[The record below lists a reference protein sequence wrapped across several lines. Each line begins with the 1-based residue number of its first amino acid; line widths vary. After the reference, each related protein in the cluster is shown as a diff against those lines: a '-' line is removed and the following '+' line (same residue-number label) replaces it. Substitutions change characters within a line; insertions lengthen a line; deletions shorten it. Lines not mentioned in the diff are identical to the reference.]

1 MNKDNLFW
9 GVVFLMAAIYI
20 LMRSVGMAPD
30 VSIVR
35 IIIGLLCI
43 TGFIKAAIDLEFGGM
58 LFSLA
63 ILFIVF
69 RRYIGLESMS
79 SWSILMAALFGT
91 IGLNMLF
98 GDHASA
104 YRNRKRAERYGEQF
118 ERQQEQYEGQMGEN
132 TDTSGASQ
140 GFYDSNMQGEHIV
153 LSGLFNGTKKNLQ
166 SANFK
171 SALVDC
177 TFCGM
182 EVNMTGVNIPSGTAV
197 ITLDIHFA
205 GVNFYI
211 PADWNIVDQTGCTF
225 GGVKEQQATAPT
237 VGPTIIF
244 EGKITFGG
252 VEIYRV

>member
-43 TGFIKAAIDLEFGGM
+43 TGFIKAAIDLEFGGCCFRWQFYL
-58 LFSLA
+58 LF
-63 ILFIVF
+63 F

-104 YRNRKRAERYGEQF
+104 YRNRKRAKRYGEQF
-118 ERQQEQYEGQMGEN
+118 ERRRSSMRDRWAKIRTLPERAKAFTIQICKG
-132 TDTSGASQ
+132 
-140 GFYDSNMQGEHIV
+140 
-153 LSGLFNGTKKNLQ
+153 
-166 SANFK
+166 
-171 SALVDC
+171 
-177 TFCGM
+177 
-182 EVNMTGVNIPSGTAV
+182 NI
-197 ITLDIHFA
+197 L
-205 GVNFYI
+205 
-211 PADWNIVDQTGCTF
+211 C
-225 GGVKEQQATAPT
+225 
-237 VGPTIIF
+237 
-244 EGKITFGG
+244 
-252 VEIYRV
+252 

>member
-104 YRNRKRAERYGEQF
+104 YRNRMESSLSDSRSSMRDRWAKIWTLPERAKAFTIQICKG
-118 ERQQEQYEGQMGEN
+118 
-132 TDTSGASQ
+132 
-140 GFYDSNMQGEHIV
+140 
-153 LSGLFNGTKKNLQ
+153 
-166 SANFK
+166 
-171 SALVDC
+171 
-177 TFCGM
+177 
-182 EVNMTGVNIPSGTAV
+182 NI
-197 ITLDIHFA
+197 L
-205 GVNFYI
+205 Y
-211 PADWNIVDQTGCTF
+211 
-225 GGVKEQQATAPT
+225 
-237 VGPTIIF
+237 
-244 EGKITFGG
+244 
-252 VEIYRV
+252 

>member
-104 YRNRKRAERYGEQF
+104 YRNRKRAKRYGEQF

-153 LSGLFNGTKKNLQ
+153 LSGLYLLWNGSEYDRSEYSFRHSGDHAGYSFCRSEFLYSCRLEYRGSNRLYLWRGERAAGY
-166 SANFK
+166 SANGRTDHYFRRQ
-171 SALVDC
+171 D
-177 TFCGM
+177 
-182 EVNMTGVNIPSGTAV
+182 
-197 ITLDIHFA
+197 HF
-205 GVNFYI
+205 
-211 PADWNIVDQTGCTF
+211 WRC
-225 GGVKEQQATAPT
+225 
-237 VGPTIIF
+237 
-244 EGKITFGG
+244 
-252 VEIYRV
+252 

>member
-104 YRNRKRAERYGEQF
+104 YRNRKRAKRYGEQF

-166 SANFK
+166 MEK
-171 SALVDC
+171 SIFPPRPEPPEQPPQEPKLPWKPSYQSPTASLWGSVDLQ
-177 TFCGM
+177 G
-182 EVNMTGVNIPSGTAV
+182 N
-197 ITLDIHFA
+197 
-205 GVNFYI
+205 
-211 PADWNIVDQTGCTF
+211 
-225 GGVKEQQATAPT
+225 T
-237 VGPTIIF
+237 V
-244 EGKITFGG
+244 
-252 VEIYRV
+252 

>member
-91 IGLNMLF
+91 IGLNMLL
-98 GDHASA
+98 
-104 YRNRKRAERYGEQF
+104 EI
-118 ERQQEQYEGQMGEN
+118 MPL
-132 TDTSGASQ
+132 
-140 GFYDSNMQGEHIV
+140 HIV
-153 LSGLFNGTKKNLQ
+153 
-166 SANFK
+166 
-171 SALVDC
+171 
-177 TFCGM
+177 
-182 EVNMTGVNIPSGTAV
+182 TA
-197 ITLDIHFA
+197 
-205 GVNFYI
+205 
-211 PADWNIVDQTGCTF
+211 
-225 GGVKEQQATAPT
+225 KEQNVMESSLSDSRSSMRDRWAKIRTLPERAKAF
-237 VGPTIIF
+237 TIQICK
-244 EGKITFGG
+244 GNILC
-252 VEIYRV
+252 

>member
-104 YRNRKRAERYGEQF
+104 YRNRKRAKRYGEQF

-166 SANFK
+166 SAN
-171 SALVDC
+171 
-177 TFCGM
+177 
-182 EVNMTGVNIPSGTAV
+182 
-197 ITLDIHFA
+197 
-205 GVNFYI
+205 
-211 PADWNIVDQTGCTF
+211 
-225 GGVKEQQATAPT
+225 
-237 VGPTIIF
+237 
-244 EGKITFGG
+244 
-252 VEIYRV
+252 

>member
-30 VSIVR
+30 VS
-35 IIIGLLCI
+35 I

-104 YRNRKRAERYGEQF
+104 YRNRKRAKRYGEQF

>member
-79 SWSILMAALFGT
+79 SWSILMAAKK
-91 IGLNMLF
+91 
-98 GDHASA
+98 
-104 YRNRKRAERYGEQF
+104 RKRICSLQISKVRLW
-118 ERQQEQYEGQMGEN
+118 
-132 TDTSGASQ
+132 
-140 GFYDSNMQGEHIV
+140 IV
-153 LSGLFNGTKKNLQ
+153 
-166 SANFK
+166 
-171 SALVDC
+171 
-177 TFCGM
+177 
-182 EVNMTGVNIPSGTAV
+182 PS
-197 ITLDIHFA
+197 
-205 GVNFYI
+205 
-211 PADWNIVDQTGCTF
+211 
-225 GGVKEQQATAPT
+225 
-237 VGPTIIF
+237 
-244 EGKITFGG
+244 
-252 VEIYRV
+252 VEWK